1 MRRAALA
8 LGVSAVLLGAATAA
22 VAEQNACVQAYG
34 DKLAVAQV
42 EVSIGDGLIPVSSDV
57 QAAAYVAK
65 QMPADQKA
73 RFESFVAGR
82 KMSDDLAAERLAEF
96 FAIDNI
102 TDRLKGDGTAS
113 RRVRLSIT
121 IDKAKFP
128 VVKVP
133 LAPVMPTLNPSMS
146 GAFKIQDATSG
157 AILCEG
163 RIVDSVSFVPDMRE
177 AKKRNGLK
185 VLNFGRDDHL
195 QVLAGA
201 GNGLA
206 RDAQALFQ
214 DPSLGRMSAHRI
226 EGVEV
231 QQATFEIRVSQPT
244 ATSQES

>member
-1 MRRAALA
+1 MRQAALA
-8 LGVSAVLLGAATAA
+8 LGVSAVLLGVATSAAAQ
-22 VAEQNACVQAYG
+22 QNACVQAYG

-42 EVSIGDGLIPVSSDV
+42 EISIGDGLIPVSSDV
-57 QAAAYVAK
+57 QAVAYIAK
-65 QMPADQKA
+65 QMPAEQKA
-73 RFESFVAGR
+73 RFERFVAGR
-82 KMSDDLAAERLAEF
+82 KMSNDLAAERLAEF

-102 TDRLKGDGTAS
+102 TDRLKGDGSAS

-128 VVKVP
+128 VMKLP

-146 GAFKIQDATSG
+146 GDFRIQDATSG
-157 AILCEG
+157 ATLCEG

-201 GNGLA
+201 SNGLA

-214 DPSLGRMSAHRI
+214 DPSLGRMSAQRI

-244 ATSQES
+244 TSQES

>member
-1 MRRAALA
+1 MRRAVLA
-8 LGVSAVLLGAATAA
+8 LGVSVALLGVASSAL
-22 VAEQNACVQAYG
+22 AEQNACVQAYG

-57 QAAAYVAK
+57 QAVAYVAK
-65 QMPADQKA
+65 QMPVDQRA

-102 TDRLKGDGTAS
+102 TDRLSGDETAS

-121 IDKAKFP
+121 IDKARFP
-128 VVKVP
+128 VVKLP

-146 GAFKIQDATSG
+146 GDFKIQDATSG
-157 AILCEG
+157 ATLCEG
-163 RIVDSVSFVPDMRE
+163 RIVDSVSFVPDIRE
-177 AKKRNGLK
+177 AKKRNALK
-185 VLNFGRDDHL
+185 LLNFGRDDHL

-201 GNGLA
+201 SNGLA

-214 DPSLGRMSAHRI
+214 DPSFGRMSAQRI

-231 QQATFEIRVSQPT
+231 QQATFEIRVSPPT
-244 ATSQES
+244 TSQES